1 MVADDAEAAERRF
14 FDRWTA
20 RQRGLTNDQWAVD
33 RGAPP
38 PTRNVPGQ
46 PFSKAPPLPQGGIIG
61 LFPEAGS
68 AAMSVAIID
77 YGSGNLHSAAKAF
90 ERASR
95 SMEDPQKIMVTRDP
109 EAVYRAD
116 RIVLPGVGAFAD
128 CRRGLDAVDGML
140 EAMTEAVRVKARP
153 FFGICVGM
161 QLMATRGKEHVT
173 TDGFNWIA
181 GDVEKITPREENLK
195 IPAHGLEHARHDPR
209 ACGAGAPAARAEG
222 PSCLFRAFVS
232 PQRHQRGRRA
242 GARRLRRA
250 GDRDRGQ
257 GHRDRYAISPGE
269 KPAFRPGLDFE
280 FPEVEAV
287 ILFPAVDLKNG
298 QCVRLEQGDMA
309 RATVFNLDP
318 AAQARAFAEQGFEY
332 LHVVDL
338 DGAFAGKP
346 MNAHAV
352 EAMLKAVTMPVQ
364 LGGGIRDLKTVEA
377 WLDKGIARVI
387 IGTAAVRDPELVKSA
402 AKKFP
407 GRVAVGLD
415 ARDGKV
421 AVEGWAET
429 SQVTALEIAQRF
441 EDAGVAAIIFTDIAR
456 DGLLKGLNLDATIA
470 LAERISIPVIA
481 SGGFASIEDVKA
493 LLQPRAKKLA
503 GAIAGRALYDGR
515 LDPAAALALIRN
527 ARAAA

>member
-1 MVADDAEAAERRF
+1 M
-14 FDRWTA
+14 
-20 RQRGLTNDQWAVD
+20 
-33 RGAPP
+33 
-38 PTRNVPGQ
+38 
-46 PFSKAPPLPQGGIIG
+46 
-61 LFPEAGS
+61 
-68 AAMSVAIID
+68 
-77 YGSGNLHSAAKAF
+77 
-90 ERASR
+90 
-95 SMEDPQKIMVTRDP
+95 
-109 EAVYRAD
+109 
-116 RIVLPGVGAFAD
+116 
-128 CRRGLDAVDGML
+128 
-140 EAMTEAVRVKARP
+140 
-153 FFGICVGM
+153 
-161 QLMATRGKEHVT
+161 
-173 TDGFNWIA
+173 
-181 GDVEKITPREENLK
+181 
-195 IPAHGLEHARHDPR
+195 
-209 ACGAGAPAARAEG
+209 
-222 PSCLFRAFVS
+222 
-232 PQRHQRGRRA
+232 
-242 GARRLRRA
+242 
-250 GDRDRGQ
+250 
-257 GHRDRYAISPGE
+257 
-269 KPAFRPGLDFE
+269 
-280 FPEVEAV
+280 EAV

-318 AAQARAFAEQGFEY
+318 AAQARSFAEQGFEY

-346 MNAHAV
+346 MNALAV

-387 IGTAAVRDPELVKSA
+387 IGTAAVRDPELVKAA

-470 LAERISIPVIA
+470 LAEQISIPVIA
-481 SGGFASIEDVKA
+481 SGGFASIKDVKA
-493 LLQPRAKKLA
+493 MLAPRARKLA

-515 LDPAAALALIRN
+515 LDPAAALTLIRN